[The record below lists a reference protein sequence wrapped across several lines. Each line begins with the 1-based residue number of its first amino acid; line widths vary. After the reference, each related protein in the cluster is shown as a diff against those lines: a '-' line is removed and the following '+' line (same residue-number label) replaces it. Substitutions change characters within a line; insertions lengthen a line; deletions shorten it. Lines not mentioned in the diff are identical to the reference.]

1 MPRTSHLCIFP
12 VFSLTSLRSF
22 PVPLTILKPGKPLPT
37 CTQVGLTGGTF
48 AERMKNECN
57 ANKNNDNEQEGIS
70 ARVSIRAVSVGFA
83 QDETK
88 ARSGVRLG
96 EAFVHM

>member
-1 MPRTSHLCIFP
+1 
-12 VFSLTSLRSF
+12 
-22 PVPLTILKPGKPLPT
+22 
-37 CTQVGLTGGTF
+37 
-48 AERMKNECN
+48 MKNECN